1 MLIWIVLALMT
12 GVAVLAVLVPLS
24 RSRGGVSA
32 GDHDTAVY
40 RDQLREIERDLE
52 RGVIAPAEAEAARIE
67 VGRRLLAAAD
77 RETGAQPSR
86 ADGTRRRFAAI
97 GALILV
103 PAVALG
109 VYLMTGSPNVPAQ
122 PLAARL
128 EGTPDR
134 QDIDVLLA
142 RIERRLQESPDDG
155 HGWDIVSRVYM
166 QQGRPREAAMAFAN
180 AIRLLGS
187 DAERQAGLG
196 EALLM
201 IAGGVVTAQAKQAF
215 EAALRHD
222 PGLPSARYYIA
233 RAFAQQG
240 DSQEAIRRFSALLAD
255 APPGAP
261 WVEIVRRD
269 LAELGAP
276 APTAR
281 AAAPGPTRDDLSAA
295 AAMPPQE
302 RATMI
307 RSMVERLAERLRD
320 NADDPEGWIR
330 LVRAYAVLGDTERA
344 REALRQ
350 AKLALTN
357 RPGADF
363 ALDRLARELGLGT

>member
-1 MLIWIVLALMT
+1 MLIWTFLAVMT
-12 GVAVLAVLVPLS
+12 GVAVLAVLLPLS
-24 RSRGGVSA
+24 RSRGGVSS

-52 RGVIAPAEAEAARIE
+52 RGVIAPAEAAAARVE
-67 VGRRLLAAAD
+67 VGRRLLAASD
-77 RETGAQPSR
+77 RETGAQPR
-86 ADGTRRRFAAI
+86 QADGTRRRFAAM
-97 GALILV
+97 GALVLV

-109 VYLMTGSPNVPAQ
+109 IYLSTGSPHVPAQ

-128 EGTPDR
+128 EGAPDR
-134 QDIDVLLA
+134 QDVDVLLA
-142 RIERRLQESPDDG
+142 RVERRLQENPDDG
-155 HGWDIVSRVYM
+155 RGWDIVSRVYM

-222 PGLPSARYYIA
+222 PALPSARYYIA

-240 DSQEAIRRFSALLAD
+240 DAAEATRRFQALIAS

-269 LAELGAP
+269 LAQLGVPSAP
-276 APTAR
+276 
-281 AAAPGPTRDDLSAA
+281 AAAPGPSRDDLAAA

-307 RSMVERLAERLRD
+307 RGMVERLAERLRN

-330 LVRAYAVLGDTERA
+330 LVRAYAVLGETERA

-350 AKLALTN
+350 AKTALTN